1 VPRECKA
8 HVGLVQ
14 QRGHRENGR
23 RGGRRRR

>member
-1 VPRECKA
+1 VPRERET

-23 RGGRRRR
+23 RGGKRRR